1 MTKKNVYHTANSK
14 RRAGE
19 DIQSLSRFVGAQRTA
34 FQKLL
39 KKYKKWTKSSALGVR
54 FRAEVLDRPTSFSN
68 RDFEPLLTQW
78 TEVLAAVRAPFIDQG
93 NWHSGLRKS
102 IQGSQPD
109 SSVQRKPLK
118 SLIKQVN
125 QESAENTN
133 SVSELHSTWEEGSN
147 IDIDT
152 ALAVLPLGRGATR
165 AVYWVHPDNIV
176 QVHVLLLQHTRLH
189 RSNSILSPE
198 SPSSLKSSPRA
209 SFSNISA
216 KPASRTDDEVGVIVC
231 DDLQRF
237 SKIRSSETISIT
249 EDCPGTVAE
258 KAAASVRFS
267 PSGEAVVVVDT
278 DSGSLGYSANWNE
291 KRLPK
296 IARFKRKNVRQ
307 LFEASSIDR
316 FAKDD
321 GDDARGVFEWL
332 TQHREVQPLVQLLSR
347 RTRFVGLRNSNDGGV
362 WATLDKDISMK
373 VCSSESLA
381 SGKGLTTISEGGTID
396 SEAFPHAI
404 LEVRVEGDADSKLV
418 QALNSSHLVYVF
430 DWFSSSFANEG
441 CRLNACVA
449 SLSKHMRW
457 QRCAS
462 QVACHALFG

>member
-1 MTKKNVYHTANSK
+1 MTKRNPPHNANSE

-39 KKYKKWTKSSALGVR
+39 KKYKKWTGSSELGVR
-54 FRAEVLDRPTSFSN
+54 FRAEVLDRPTSFSK

-78 TEVLAAVRAPFIDQG
+78 TEVLAAVRAPFIDGG
-93 NWHSGLRKS
+93 NWHSGLRNSTK
-102 IQGSQPD
+102 GSQPD
-109 SSVQRKPLK
+109 LSIQKKPLK
-118 SLIKQVN
+118 SPTKQAN
-125 QESAENTN
+125 QESSGDMN
-133 SVSELHSTWEEGSN
+133 SVSELHSAWEDGSN

-176 QVHVLLLQHTRLH
+176 QVHVLLLQYTRLH
-189 RSNSILSPE
+189 RSNSIISPE
-198 SPSSLKSSPRA
+198 SPSSSKSSPRA
-209 SFSNISA
+209 SFSNPSA
-216 KPASRTDDEVGVIVC
+216 RPASRTDDEAGVIVC

-237 SKIRSSETISIT
+237 SKIRSSEIISIT

-258 KAAASVRFS
+258 KAAASIRFS

-278 DSGSLGYSANWNE
+278 DSGRLGHPANWDE

-321 GDDARGVFEWL
+321 GNDSKRVFEWL
-332 TQHREVQPLVQLLSR
+332 TEHREVQPLVQLLSR
-347 RTRFVGLRNSNDGGV
+347 RTRFVGLRNSKDGGI

-381 SGKGLTTISEGGTID
+381 SGKGLTTISEGGSVD
-396 SEAFPHAI
+396 SETFPHAI

-418 QALNSSHLVYVF
+418 EALNSSHLVYIF
-430 DWFSSSFANEG
+430 DCIS
-441 CRLNACVA
+441 R
-449 SLSKHMRW
+449 
-457 QRCAS
+457 
-462 QVACHALFG
+462 

>member
-1 MTKKNVYHTANSK
+1 MTERNAPHNAKSE

-39 KKYKKWTKSSALGVR
+39 KKYKKWTRSSELGVR
-54 FRAEVLDRPTSFSN
+54 FRAEVLDRPTSFSK

-78 TEVLAAVRAPFIDQG
+78 TEVLAAVRAPFIDGG
-93 NWHSGLRKS
+93 NWHSGQRNS
-102 IQGSQPD
+102 TEGSQPNL
-109 SSVQRKPLK
+109 SIQKKPLK
-118 SLIKQVN
+118 NPRKQGY
-125 QESAENTN
+125 QEPAGDMNN
-133 SVSELHSTWEEGSN
+133 VSELHSAWEDGSN

-176 QVHVLLLQHTRLH
+176 QVHVLLLQYTRLQ
-189 RSNSILSPE
+189 RSNSVISPE
-198 SPSSLKSSPRA
+198 SPSSSKSSPRA
-209 SFSNISA
+209 SFSNPSA
-216 KPASRTDDEVGVIVC
+216 RPASRTDEEVGVIVC

-258 KAAASVRFS
+258 KAAASIRFS

-278 DSGSLGYSANWNE
+278 DSGRFGYPANWDE

-316 FAKDD
+316 FAKDVEND
-321 GDDARGVFEWL
+321 SKRVFEWL
-332 TQHREVQPLVQLLSR
+332 TEHREVQPLVQLLSR
-347 RTRFVGLRNSNDGGV
+347 RTRFVGLRNSKDGGV

-396 SEAFPHAI
+396 SETFPHAI

-418 QALNSSHLVYVF
+418 EALNSSHLVYIF
-430 DWFSSSFANEG
+430 DCIS
-441 CRLNACVA
+441 R
-449 SLSKHMRW
+449 
-457 QRCAS
+457 
-462 QVACHALFG
+462 

>member
-1 MTKKNVYHTANSK
+1 MTERNAPLNANSE

-39 KKYKKWTKSSALGVR
+39 KKYKKWTRSSELGVR
-54 FRAEVLDRPTSFSN
+54 FRAEVLDRPTSFSK

-78 TEVLAAVRAPFIDQG
+78 TEVLAAVRAPFIDGG
-93 NWHSGLRKS
+93 NWHSGQRNSIEGSQSDLS
-102 IQGSQPD
+102 IQK
-109 SSVQRKPLK
+109 KPLK
-118 SLIKQVN
+118 NPRKQGY
-125 QESAENTN
+125 QDPAGDMN
-133 SVSELHSTWEEGSN
+133 SVSELHSTWEDGSN

-176 QVHVLLLQHTRLH
+176 QVHVLLLQYTRLQ
-189 RSNSILSPE
+189 RSNSVISPE
-198 SPSSLKSSPRA
+198 SPSSSKSSPRA
-209 SFSNISA
+209 SFSNPSA
-216 KPASRTDDEVGVIVC
+216 RPASRTDDEVGVIVC

-237 SKIRSSETISIT
+237 SKTRSSETISIT

-258 KAAASVRFS
+258 KAAASIRFS

-278 DSGSLGYSANWNE
+278 DSGRLGHPANWDE

-296 IARFKRKNVRQ
+296 IAKFKRKNVRQ

-321 GDDARGVFEWL
+321 GNDSKRVFEWL
-332 TQHREVQPLVQLLSR
+332 TEHREVQPLVQLLSR
-347 RTRFVGLRNSNDGGV
+347 RTRFVGLRNSKDGGV

-373 VCSSESLA
+373 VCSSESLS
-381 SGKGLTTISEGGTID
+381 SGKGLTTISEGGTMD
-396 SEAFPHAI
+396 SETFPHAI
-404 LEVRVEGDADSKLV
+404 LEVRVEGDADPKLV
-418 QALNSSHLVYVF
+418 EALNSSYLVYIF
-430 DWFSSSFANEG
+430 ECIS
-441 CRLNACVA
+441 R
-449 SLSKHMRW
+449 
-457 QRCAS
+457 
-462 QVACHALFG
+462 

>member
-1 MTKKNVYHTANSK
+1 MIKKIVPHTANSK
-14 RRAGE
+14 CRAGE

-39 KKYKKWTKSSALGVR
+39 KKYKKWTGSSALGIR

-78 TEVLAAVRAPFIDQG
+78 TEVLAAVRAPFIDRG
-93 NWHSGLRKS
+93 NWHSGLRNS
-102 IQGSQPD
+102 LDGSQPD
-109 SSVQRKPLK
+109 LSVQKKPLK
-118 SLIKQVN
+118 SPTKQIN
-125 QESAENTN
+125 HGDTN
-133 SVSELHSTWEEGSN
+133 SISELHSAWEDGSN

-152 ALAVLPLGRGATR
+152 ALAILPLGRGATR

-176 QVHVLLLQHTRLH
+176 QVHVLLLQYTRLH
-189 RSNSILSPE
+189 RSNSIVSPE
-198 SPSSLKSSPRA
+198 SPSSSKSSLRA
-209 SFSNISA
+209 SFSNSSA
-216 KPASRTDDEVGVIVC
+216 RPASRTDDEVGVIVC
-231 DDLQRF
+231 DDLPRF

-258 KAAASVRFS
+258 KAAASIRFS

-278 DSGSLGYSANWNE
+278 DSKRLGYSANWNE
-291 KRLPK
+291 KCLPK
-296 IARFKRKNVRQ
+296 LAKFKRKNVRQ

-321 GDDARGVFEWL
+321 GDDPQRVFEWL
-332 TQHREVQPLVQLLSR
+332 TQHQEVQPLVQLLSR
-347 RTRFVGLRNSNDGGV
+347 RTRFVGLRNSKDGGV

-381 SGKGLTTISEGGTID
+381 SGKGLTTISEGGTIN

-404 LEVRVEGDADSKLV
+404 LEVRVEGDVDSKLV
-418 QALNSSHLVYVF
+418 EALNSSHLVYILHF
-430 DWFSSSFANEG
+430 FSSSFANEG

-462 QVACHALFG
+462 QVACHALSG

>member
-1 MTKKNVYHTANSK
+1 MTNENAPHAANSK
-14 RRAGE
+14 CRAGE

-39 KKYKKWTKSSALGVR
+39 KKYKKWTGSSALGVR
-54 FRAEVLDRPTSFSN
+54 FRAEVLDRPISFSN

-78 TEVLAAVRAPFIDQG
+78 TEVLAAVRAPFIDRG
-93 NWHSGLRKS
+93 KWHSGLRNALDE
-102 IQGSQPD
+102 SQPD
-109 SSVQRKPLK
+109 LPVSKKPLK
-118 SLIKQVN
+118 SPTKQAT
-125 QESAENTN
+125 QESAGDTN
-133 SVSELHSTWEEGSN
+133 SVSELHSAWEDGSN

-176 QVHVLLLQHTRLH
+176 QVHVLLLQYTRLQ
-189 RSNSILSPE
+189 RSNSIVSPE
-198 SPSSLKSSPRA
+198 SPSSSKSSPRA
-209 SFSNISA
+209 SFSNSSGR
-216 KPASRTDDEVGVIVC
+216 PASRTDDEVGVIVC
-231 DDLQRF
+231 DDLPRF

-258 KAAASVRFS
+258 KAAASIRFS

-278 DSGSLGYSANWNE
+278 DSGRLGYSADWNE
-291 KRLPK
+291 KCLPK
-296 IARFKRKNVRQ
+296 IAKFKRKNVRQ

-321 GDDARGVFEWL
+321 GDDTKRVFEWL
-332 TQHREVQPLVQLLSR
+332 TLHREVQPLVQLLSR
-347 RTRFVGLRNSNDGGV
+347 RTRFVGLRNSKDGGV

-373 VCSSESLA
+373 ICSSESLA

-396 SEAFPHAI
+396 SETFPHAI

-418 QALNSSHLVYVF
+418 EALNSSHLVNF
-430 DWFSSSFANEG
+430 LDCLSRTSANG
-441 CRLNACVA
+441 
-449 SLSKHMRW
+449 
-457 QRCAS
+457 
-462 QVACHALFG
+462 G

>member
-1 MTKKNVYHTANSK
+1 M
-14 RRAGE
+14 
-19 DIQSLSRFVGAQRTA
+19 SRFVGAQRTA

-39 KKYKKWTKSSALGVR
+39 KKYKKWTGSSALGVR
-54 FRAEVLDRPTSFSN
+54 FRAEVLDRPISFSN

-78 TEVLAAVRAPFIDQG
+78 TEVLAAVRAPFIDRG
-93 NWHSGLRKS
+93 KWHSGLRNALD
-102 IQGSQPD
+102 GSQPD
-109 SSVQRKPLK
+109 LPVSKKPLK
-118 SLIKQVN
+118 SPTKQAT
-125 QESAENTN
+125 QESAGDTN
-133 SVSELHSTWEEGSN
+133 SVSELHSAWEDGSN

-176 QVHVLLLQHTRLH
+176 QVHVLLLQYTRLQ
-189 RSNSILSPE
+189 RSNSIVSPE
-198 SPSSLKSSPRA
+198 SPSSSKSSPRA
-209 SFSNISA
+209 SFSNSSGR
-216 KPASRTDDEVGVIVC
+216 PASRTDDEVGVIVC
-231 DDLQRF
+231 DDLPRF

-258 KAAASVRFS
+258 KAAASIRFS

-278 DSGSLGYSANWNE
+278 DSGRLGYSADWNE
-291 KRLPK
+291 KCLPK
-296 IARFKRKNVRQ
+296 IAKFKRKNVRQ

-321 GDDARGVFEWL
+321 GDDPKRVFEWL

-347 RTRFVGLRNSNDGGV
+347 RTRFVGLRNSKDGGV

-373 VCSSESLA
+373 ICSSESLA

-418 QALNSSHLVYVF
+418 EALNSSHLVNF
-430 DWFSSSFANEG
+430 LDCLSRTSANG
-441 CRLNACVA
+441 
-449 SLSKHMRW
+449 
-457 QRCAS
+457 
-462 QVACHALFG
+462 G

>member
-1 MTKKNVYHTANSK
+1 MTKRNAPHNANSE

-39 KKYKKWTKSSALGVR
+39 KKYKKWTGSSELGVR
-54 FRAEVLDRPTSFSN
+54 FRAEVLDRPTSFSK

-78 TEVLAAVRAPFIDQG
+78 TEVLAAVRAPFIDG
-93 NWHSGLRKS
+93 ANWHSRLRNS
-102 IQGSQPD
+102 TEGSQPD
-109 SSVQRKPLK
+109 LSIQKRPLK
-118 SLIKQVN
+118 SPTKQAN
-125 QESAENTN
+125 QESSGDMN
-133 SVSELHSTWEEGSN
+133 SVSELHSAWEDGSN

-176 QVHVLLLQHTRLH
+176 QLHVLLLQHTRLH
-189 RSNSILSPE
+189 RSNSIISPE
-198 SPSSLKSSPRA
+198 SPSSSKSSPQA
-209 SFSNISA
+209 SFSSPSA
-216 KPASRTDDEVGVIVC
+216 RPASRTDDEAGVIVC

-237 SKIRSSETISIT
+237 SKIRSSEIISIT

-258 KAAASVRFS
+258 KAAASIRFS

-278 DSGSLGYSANWNE
+278 DSGRLGNSANWDE

-321 GDDARGVFEWL
+321 GNDSKRVFEWL
-332 TQHREVQPLVQLLSR
+332 TEHREVQPLVQLLSR
-347 RTRFVGLRNSNDGGV
+347 RTRFVGLRNSKDGGI

-381 SGKGLTTISEGGTID
+381 SGKGLTTISEGGSVD
-396 SEAFPHAI
+396 SETFPHAI

-418 QALNSSHLVYVF
+418 EALNSSHLVYIF
-430 DWFSSSFANEG
+430 DCIS
-441 CRLNACVA
+441 R
-449 SLSKHMRW
+449 
-457 QRCAS
+457 
-462 QVACHALFG
+462 